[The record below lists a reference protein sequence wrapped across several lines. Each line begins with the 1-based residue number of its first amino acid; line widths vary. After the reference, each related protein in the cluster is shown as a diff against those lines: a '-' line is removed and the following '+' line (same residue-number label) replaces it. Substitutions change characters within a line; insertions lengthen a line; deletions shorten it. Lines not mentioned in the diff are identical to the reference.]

1 MPNLRVS
8 RKGGLVAVSLKP
20 AAALARSSIYLF
32 RLRASGWDQFRSA
45 RVGKSGTAAFSNVPS
60 GRYYVAYAGGDAY
73 WSTATEPFSV
83 RR

>member
-8 RKGGLVAVSLKP
+8 RKGGTVAVSLKP
-20 AAALARSSIYLF
+20 AGALARSPVYLF
-32 RLRASGWDQFRSA
+32 RLRSAGWDQFRSA
-45 RVGKSGTAAFSNVPS
+45 RVGKSGAVTFRSVPS

-73 WSTATEPFSV
+73 WSTATEPFTV